1 MSNNFTSPPSNDP
14 IKKLQNLLN
23 NCLYSIM
30 DVLSNLSYK
39 GEMKELEVVSGDLSE
54 YAYFVNLLKEKKN
67 EIGLKL
73 KDEVET
79 GDQVIHALDGEVEVG
94 DQISHALDGE
104 VEVRDQISHTLGGE
118 VQVGNQISHT
128 LGGEVQVGDQISH
141 TLDGEVE
148 TGDANDG
155 VTDNAPVEHSCQ
167 GDEESYFIKPT
178 FENSLEEEILDRVE
192 RMNLILKTID
202 DCIDELPDSHMV
214 EEEKCQEMNMLQKK
228 KDASK
233 EELKSLYAEY
243 DFIYNYVTNNLR
255 NLVVSTEH

>member
-1 MSNNFTSPPSNDP
+1 MSSNFTSPPSNDP

-23 NCLYSIM
+23 NCLYSIT

-73 KDEVET
+73 KE
-79 GDQVIHALDGEVEVG
+79 EVEVSG
-94 DQISHALDGE
+94 QVSHALDGE
-104 VEVRDQISHTLGGE
+104 VEVSGQVSHA
-118 VQVGNQISHT
+118 
-128 LGGEVQVGDQISH
+128 
-141 TLDGEVE
+141 LDGEVE
-148 TGDANDG
+148 VSGQVSHALEGEVEVSGQISHAPDGEVKVSDQVFHALDGEMETGNANER
-155 VTDNAPVEHSCQ
+155 VTNNVPMEHSSQ